1 MESAMARHP
10 RYILPGQPQHVI
22 QRGNNRE
29 AIFLT
34 PGDYHRFGA
43 YLRDACN
50 RHGCLVHAYVL
61 MTNHVHLLLT
71 PAGPSS
77 IGLVMQSVGRCY
89 VQHFNR
95 WHGRTGT
102 LWEGRY
108 KAVPIDT
115 AQYLLTCYRYIE
127 RNPVRAGMVD
137 DPADYRWS
145 SYRANAGGDHDPL
158 VTPHDLY
165 TRIGATAR
173 ERQAAYRAMCAV
185 DVDASSAQALRRA
198 AETGWVLG
206 TRRFQQ
212 AIERSTGRR
221 AAPLGRGRPRAR
233 QARPRAEGRIREL

>member
-1 MESAMARHP
+1 MARHP
-10 RYILPGQPQHVI
+10 RYTLPGQPQHVI

-29 AIFLT
+29 AVFVAPT
-34 PGDYHRFGA
+34 DYRRFGA
-43 YLRDACN
+43 YLRSACE
-50 RHGCLVHAYVL
+50 RHGCVVHAYVL
-61 MTNHVHLLLT
+61 MTNHVHLLVT

-77 IGLVMQSVGRCY
+77 IGLVMQSVGRRY
-89 VQHFNR
+89 VQRFNR
-95 WHGRTGT
+95 RNGRTGT

-115 AQYLLTCYRYIE
+115 ARYLLTCYRYIE

-145 SYRANAGGDHDPL
+145 SYRANAYGAHDAL
-158 VTPHDLY
+158 VTPHELY

-173 ERQAAYRAMCAV
+173 ERQTAYRAMCAV
-185 DVDASSAQALRRA
+185 DVDNASAQALRRS

-206 TRRFQQ
+206 GRRFQQ

-221 AAPLGRGRPRAR
+221 AAPLGRGRPRR
-233 QARPRAEGRIREL
+233 DPPMRGAESRTRKL